1 MEPGISPGDIPPFY
15 QLDEYTFE
23 SLCRDLL
30 DAEESVETC
39 DEYGT
44 RGQRQHGVDL
54 LAHRTDGYGIEL
66 GQCKRYASCTSQKIV
81 EVREKFVEHYGD
93 GKRWQPGTVKRFI
106 LFITCD
112 LSSTDLQNTIS
123 DEREKFKHFGI
134 RYEVWGP
141 AKIRNKLR
149 PHPSIVSTY
158 LTNPEYW
165 VKNICGVEPVG
176 PSADELE
183 RESWARCK
191 RRWMLLGVPPEE
203 AEALARNPTIGAPS
217 QGLRKMLDRAV
228 VVISARVGSGKSLLL
243 DRLMQRA
250 IIRYRESEAAPL
262 PVFLE
267 AARLENG
274 LREAIVERTSALYGR
289 PEERGVAVFLD
300 GLDEIDR
307 SKARRILDDAHYL
320 PDRWTNTT
328 VVLAGRPMQELEEE
342 KEREEAFE
350 LPELTNTET
359 EALIRRFSGDKRV
372 LGALSHGWPSSEA
385 EAVKRPLF
393 ATLVGLNMKDQYGP
407 QARSIGELLS
417 HLVKRA
423 LRTSDETVELRELRE
438 LAVAITDSGRSYV
451 RSADAGTGTQVKR
464 LRNTGLVQE
473 EGGALRFSLQVLSE
487 WFAAQAL
494 EEGEIDAVELTADFA
509 RLERW
514 RYPLVMA
521 LSNFGYERATRIF
534 EPVVRTAPAF
544 ASQIADAAFGH
555 RGSAS
560 GGAVEDAEEVTKRFR
575 ETMGAWIEGLGP
587 LAPLFAP
594 VREDGSLGTL
604 AITGWSHWDPGKGNY
619 AWYAGEVDLPDV
631 VTYSRVV
638 DSELK
643 YGIPPRTY
651 VVGRQ
656 ASWPWRTTF
665 KDLRGDLEKALKAR
679 TLPALTPM
687 LAREA
692 AWRTAKELLFKQ
704 RRRPR
709 SRTEPISLN
718 EIEALFDGC
727 GVWDGGWIW
736 RPPPRTSLQPA
747 IYGASHLVAEVRRL
761 RSLGESEMAS
771 PVPAEDLTFDEVN
784 EKIADGDSMYTWDI
798 YSEGRLLERARLVV
812 EETLHA
818 YAKVVETIV
827 PTLRAHMPMAA
838 TLPGKIVGYLDI
850 RSDSE
855 RREPLVSWFVEPL
868 PYGQENT
875 SEISLETRPAG
886 ARPGL
891 WEEYDARAWYL
902 RPRIAAL
909 RPQAASWLAPVTEQ
923 LHSGQ
928 LFDSTPVTKTCRYL
942 LWDDLRYAKWVTSM
956 NPWTL

>member
-1 MEPGISPGDIPPFY
+1 MESGISPGDTPPFNR
-15 QLDEYTFE
+15 LDEYTFE

-54 LAHRTDGYGIEL
+54 LAHRADGCGFEL
-66 GQCKRYASCTSQKIV
+66 GQCKRYASCTFRKIV

-112 LSSTDLQNTIS
+112 LSSTDLQDTIS
-123 DEREKFKHFGI
+123 DEKEKFKHYGI

-149 PHPSIVSTY
+149 PHPSLVYTY

-165 VKNICGVEPVG
+165 VKDICGVEPVG

-183 RESWARCK
+183 RASWLRCK
-191 RRWMLLGVPPEE
+191 RRWTLLGVSADE
-203 AEALARNPTIGAPS
+203 AEALAKNPTVGAP
-217 QGLRKMLDRAV
+217 GPELRKMLHRPV
-228 VVISARVGSGKSLLL
+228 VVISAGVGSGKSLLL

-250 IIRYRESEAAPL
+250 IVRYRESEAAPL

-274 LREAIVERTSALYGR
+274 LREAIVEHTSALPGR

-300 GLDEIDR
+300 GLDEVDR

-320 PDRWTNTT
+320 PDIWTNTT

-350 LPELTNTET
+350 LPELTDTET
-359 EALIRRFSGDKRV
+359 EALIRRFSGDERM
-372 LGALSHGWPSSEA
+372 LGTLSHGWPSSVA

-393 ATLVGLNMKDQYGP
+393 ATLVGLNMRNQYDP

-417 HLVKRA
+417 HLVERA
-423 LRTSDETVELRELRE
+423 LRTSDEAVELQELRE

-451 RSADAGTGTQVKR
+451 RAADAGTGAQVRR
-464 LRNTGLVQE
+464 LRRTGLVQQ

-494 EEGEIDAVELTADFA
+494 EEGEIDAVDLMADFA
-509 RLERW
+509 RLEHW
-514 RYPLVMA
+514 RYPLIMA
-521 LSNFGYERATRIF
+521 LSTFGYERATRIF
-534 EPVVRTAPAF
+534 GPIVRAAPAF
-544 ASQIADAAFGH
+544 ASQVADAAFGR
-555 RGSAS
+555 RGGAS
-560 GGAVEDAEEVTKRFR
+560 GGVAEDAEEVTKRFR
-575 ETMGAWIEGLGP
+575 ETMSAWVEGLGP
-587 LAPLFAP
+587 LAPLFAT
-594 VREDGSLGTL
+594 VRENGSLGTL
-604 AITGWSHWDPGKGNY
+604 AITGSVWKPGTGKY

-638 DSELK
+638 DSGLK
-643 YGIPPRTY
+643 YGIPQRTY
-651 VVGRQ
+651 VAGRQ
-656 ASWPWRTTF
+656 ASWPWGRTF
-665 KDLRGDLEKALKAR
+665 KDLRGDLEKALKAH
-679 TLPALTPM
+679 TLPPLTPM

-692 AWRTAKELLFKQ
+692 AWHTAKELLYD
-704 RRRPR
+704 RRKRPR
-709 SRTEPISLN
+709 SRTEPIPLV
-718 EIEALFDGC
+718 EIEALFDEC

-736 RPPPRTSLQPA
+736 RPPPRTSLRPA
-747 IYGASHLVAEVRRL
+747 IYGASHLVEEVRRL

-771 PVPAEDLTFDEVN
+771 PVPAEDLTFDEAR
-784 EKIADGDSMYTWDI
+784 EKVGDRKTMYTWDV

-812 EETLHA
+812 EESLRA
-818 YAKVVETIV
+818 YAKVVESLV
-827 PTLRAHMPMAA
+827 PPLRAHMPVAA
-838 TLPGKIVGYLDI
+838 TLPGRIVGYLDA
-850 RSDSE
+850 
-855 RREPLVSWFVEPL
+855 RESNGDLGPMVSWYMEPL
-868 PYGQENT
+868 PAGYENT
-875 SEISLETRPAG
+875 CEILLQSGPDET
-886 ARPGL
+886 RPGL
-891 WEEYDARAWYL
+891 WEEYDERAAYL
-902 RPRIAAL
+902 RPKIAAL
-909 RPQAASWLAPVTEQ
+909 RPQAASWLSPVTEQ

-928 LFDSTPVTKTCRYL
+928 LLDSTPVTKTCRHL

>member
-1 MEPGISPGDIPPFY
+1 MEPGISPGDIPPFH

-54 LAHRTDGYGIEL
+54 LAHRVDECGIEL
-66 GQCKRYASCTSQKIV
+66 GQCKRYASCTSRKIV

-165 VKNICGVEPVG
+165 VKDICGVEPVG

-191 RRWMLLGVPPEE
+191 RRWTLLGVPPKE
-203 AEALARNPTIGAPS
+203 AEALAKNPTIGAPS

-250 IIRYRESEAAPL
+250 IVRYRESEAAPL

-267 AARLENG
+267 AARVENG
-274 LREAIVERTSALYGR
+274 LREAVIERTSALPGR
-289 PEERGVAVFLD
+289 PEERGVALFLD

-350 LPELTNTET
+350 LPELTDTET
-359 EALIRRFSGDKRV
+359 EALIRRFSGDERV
-372 LGALSHGWPSSEA
+372 LGALSHGWPSSVA
-385 EAVKRPLF
+385 EAVRRPLF
-393 ATLVGLNMKDQYGP
+393 ATLVGLSMRNQYGP

-417 HLVKRA
+417 HLVERA
-423 LRTSDETVELRELRE
+423 LRTSDEAVELRELRE

-451 RSADAGTGTQVKR
+451 RAADAGTGAQVRR
-464 LRNTGLVQE
+464 LRKTGLVQQE
-473 EGGALRFSLQVLSE
+473 RGALRFSLQVLSE

-494 EEGEIDAVELTADFA
+494 EEGEIDAVDLTADFA

-514 RYPLVMA
+514 RYPLIMA

-534 EPVVRTAPAF
+534 GPVVRAAPAF
-544 ASQIADAAFGH
+544 ASQVADAAFGR
-555 RGSAS
+555 RGGAS
-560 GGAVEDAEEVTKRFR
+560 GGMAEDAEEVTKRFR
-575 ETMGAWIEGLGP
+575 ETMGAWVEGLGP
-587 LAPLFAP
+587 LAHLFAP

-604 AITGWSHWDPGKGNY
+604 AITGSVWEPGTGNY

-631 VTYSRVV
+631 VAYSRVV

-643 YGIPPRTY
+643 YGIPQRTY

-656 ASWPWRTTF
+656 ASWPWGKTF
-665 KDLRGDLEKALKAR
+665 KDLRGDLEKALKVH
-679 TLPALTPM
+679 TLPTLTPI

-709 SRTEPISLN
+709 SRTEPIPLA
-718 EIEALFDGC
+718 EIEVLFDEC

-736 RPPPRTSLQPA
+736 RPPPRTSLRPA
-747 IYGASHLVAEVRRL
+747 IYGASHLVEEVRRL

-771 PVPAEDLTFDEVN
+771 PIPAEDLTFDEAR
-784 EKIADGDSMYTWDI
+784 EKVGDRTTMYTWDG
-798 YSEGRLLERARLVV
+798 YSDGRLLERARLVV
-812 EETLHA
+812 EESLRA
-818 YAKVVETIV
+818 YVKVVERLV
-827 PTLRAHMPMAA
+827 PALRSHMPVAA
-838 TLPGKIVGYLDI
+838 TLPGRIVGYLDI
-850 RSDSE
+850 R
-855 RREPLVSWFVEPL
+855 
-868 PYGQENT
+868 ENKGT
-875 SEISLETRPAG
+875 
-886 ARPGL
+886 
-891 WEEYDARAWYL
+891 
-902 RPRIAAL
+902 
-909 RPQAASWLAPVTEQ
+909 
-923 LHSGQ
+923 
-928 LFDSTPVTKTCRYL
+928 
-942 LWDDLRYAKWVTSM
+942 WDPS
-956 NPWTL
+956 